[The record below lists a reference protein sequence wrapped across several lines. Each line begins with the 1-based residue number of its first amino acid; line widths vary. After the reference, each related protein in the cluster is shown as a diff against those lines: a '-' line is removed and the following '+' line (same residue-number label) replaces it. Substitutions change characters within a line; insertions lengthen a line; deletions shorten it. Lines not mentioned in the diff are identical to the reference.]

1 MFSAIFGQRI
11 IRRRLAAFHKAASLA
26 WEEEELADIAA
37 LVCHSSGCVKRS
49 AGINK
54 KISNSQAVFENGAS
68 ITSTRMFRSNAM
80 GLANSSRNEETMS
93 DTTKWLMVFFR
104 KLVFSIEFIKELEA
118 FHQVIPN
125 PFPTTKCFLKICWGL
140 IENFIKNH
148 IQLFIW
154 QIRKGDRHRRRIR
167 NPQSEFGLIDVE
179 CYERCTPRTPGF
191 TTTSYSLWLNRC
203 RLLQV

>member
-26 WEEEELADIAA
+26 WEEEELVDIAA
-37 LVCHSSGCVKRS
+37 LVCHSSGCIKRI

-93 DTTKWLMVFFR
+93 TPPSDWWFSFGSSCFPSNLSKNWKLSTK
-104 KLVFSIEFIKELEA
+104 SSQI
-118 FHQVIPN
+118 
-125 PFPTTKCFLKICWGL
+125 
-140 IENFIKNH
+140 
-148 IQLFIW
+148 LFQPLNASW
-154 QIRKGDRHRRRIR
+154 R
-167 NPQSEFGLIDVE
+167 SAEVSL
-179 CYERCTPRTPGF
+179 RTSSK
-191 TTTSYSLWLNRC
+191 TTSSSSSDKSAKVIGTAEEFAILRANLDWCRMLWKVHPKNPWFYNHQ
-203 RLLQV
+203 LLFVTK